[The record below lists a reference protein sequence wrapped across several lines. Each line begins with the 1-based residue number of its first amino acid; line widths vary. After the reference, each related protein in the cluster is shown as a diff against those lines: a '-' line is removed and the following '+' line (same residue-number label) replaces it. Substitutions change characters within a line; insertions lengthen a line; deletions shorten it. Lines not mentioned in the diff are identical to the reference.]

1 MAETYDKFLMLYLV
15 GVLMIASFTDIRS
28 QKIPN
33 LLTYPTIILSLLYN
47 LFTKGPEGLLLSLAG
62 LVIGLFFFMIPYLKG
77 GIGAGDVKLM
87 GAVGAALGPKFVI
100 NAFLFTGIIGG
111 VYALVIFLIYF
122 DALKLFIARTRTMVK
137 TLLSTGNFIFIPAD
151 DSEKKP
157 RLCYALA
164 IASGTLITMS
174 FILSDRSLPI

>member
-1 MAETYDKFLMLYLV
+1 MVETYDKLLMLYLA
-15 GVLMIASFTDIRS
+15 GILTIACLTDIRH

-33 LLTYPTIILSLLYN
+33 LLTYSTIILSILYN

-62 LVIGLFFFMIPYLKG
+62 LVIGLSFFMIPYLTG
-77 GIGAGDVKLM
+77 GVGAGDVKLM
-87 GAVGAALGPKFVI
+87 GAVGAALGPKCVI

-111 VYALVIFLIYF
+111 VYALVVFLIYF
-122 DALKLFIARTRTMVK
+122 DAFKLFIARTRTMVK

-151 DSEKKP
+151 DREKKP

-164 IASGTLITMS
+164 IASGTLLAVW
-174 FILSDRSLPI
+174 FILSDKSLPI